1 MTHGW
6 TTTKTKAG
14 FDWAITQT
22 VWNAEAGRSFTTTLK
37 AGSEATRAK
46 AMGRAKKW
54 VLFFRRGGSL

>member
-1 MTHGW
+1 MTHGF
-6 TTTKTKAG
+6 TTTKTATG

-22 VWNAEAGRSFTTTLK
+22 TWDAEAGRAFTTTLK

-46 AMGRAKKW
+46 ALGRAKKW